1 MTVYF
6 SGGSRGAGDPRP
18 PLFFDQKEAQ
28 RAEKIFSG
36 GRPPPPL
43 FSGSGCPPPPP
54 SPPSLP
60 IPSTV
65 QCRIIFRETLSQT
78 HKLSEVFQKKLHGQQ
93 VERTIITILTQQR
106 LEVVLL

>member
-1 MTVYF
+1 MADP
-6 SGGSRGAGDPRP
+6 GGAGDPRP
-18 PLFFDQKEAQ
+18 PLFFDQNEPQGLK
-28 RAEKIFSG
+28 KIFLEAAPSPALSP
-36 GRPPPPL
+36 GRVDPPP
-43 FSGSGCPPPPP
+43 
-54 SPPSLP
+54 PPSLP

>member
-6 SGGSRGAGDPRP
+6 SGGSRGAG
-18 PLFFDQKEAQ
+18 A
-28 RAEKIFSG
+28 
-36 GRPPPPL
+36 
-43 FSGSGCPPPPP
+43 PPPPP
-54 SPPSLP
+54 PPPYFSTKMRPEGLKKFFLEAAPSPALSQGLDDPPSLP

>member
-1 MTVYF
+1 M
-6 SGGSRGAGDPRP
+6 RP
-18 PLFFDQKEAQ
+18 EGLKKFFLEAAPSPALSQ
-28 RAEKIFSG
+28 G
-36 GRPPPPL
+36 LDDPPPP
-43 FSGSGCPPPPP
+43 
-54 SPPSLP
+54 PPSLP

-78 HKLSEVFQKKLHGQQ
+78 HKLSEVFQKKLLGQQ

>member
-1 MTVYF
+1 MRPEGLKKF
-6 SGGSRGAGDPRP
+6 FLEAAPSPALSQGLDDP
-18 PLFFDQKEAQ
+18 PL
-28 RAEKIFSG
+28 
-36 GRPPPPL
+36 PP
-43 FSGSGCPPPPP
+43 
-54 SPPSLP
+54 PPSLP

>member
-6 SGGSRGAGDPRP
+6 SGGSRRAGDPRP
-18 PLFFDQKEAQ
+18 PLFFDQNEAR

-36 GRPPPPL
+36 GPPPPRL
-43 FSGSGCPPPPP
+43 NPGPGGPPPPP
-54 SPPSLP
+54 PPSLP

>member
-6 SGGSRGAGDPRP
+6 SGGSRGAGDP
-18 PLFFDQKEAQ
+18 
-28 RAEKIFSG
+28 
-36 GRPPPPL
+36 PPPPY
-43 FSGSGCPPPPP
+43 FSTKMRPEGLKKFFLEAAP
-54 SPPSLP
+54 SPALSQGLDDPPTPLP

-65 QCRIIFRETLSQT
+65 QCRIISRETLSQT

>member
-1 MTVYF
+1 MADPGGRGTRAPPYF
-6 SGGSRGAGDPRP
+6 STKMRPEGLKKFFVEAAPSPALSQGLDDP
-18 PLFFDQKEAQ
+18 
-28 RAEKIFSG
+28 
-36 GRPPPPL
+36 PPPPL
-43 FSGSGCPPPPP
+43 
-54 SPPSLP
+54 SLP

-65 QCRIIFRETLSQT
+65 QCRIIFRETLSQR